1 MFSSFFFDRQCSP
14 AGVLLTTLV
23 AICYKIAL
31 LFEGYVRLSV
41 DKSNSELVV

>member
-1 MFSSFFFDRQCSP
+1 MFSFFFDRQCSP